1 MGNGGRYK
9 MTIEENY
16 IGEYTID
23 SKMFKNHKETAYD
36 NYKFTVLP
44 TNVDTVKSI
53 TRTVGKE

>member
-1 MGNGGRYK
+1 

-16 IGEYTID
+16 IGEYTIS
-23 SKMFKNHKETAYD
+23 SKMFKNYKKTAYD
-36 NYKFTVLP
+36 NYTFTVKP